1 MDIIM
6 ETLKKVQPISNIES
20 IAEGYRQEGQTIVFT
35 NGCFDLLHV
44 GHVRYLQQARS
55 YGDCLVVGVNSD
67 RSVKVLKGEKRPIVN
82 QDYRAELLA
91 ALESVSLVVIFD
103 ELDPLRLISLVK
115 PDILVKG
122 ADWGP
127 QHIIGREFVE
137 QNGGQVIRLPLV
149 PEMSTTHLINTIRDR
164 FGRDEQPS
172 T

>member
-1 MDIIM
+1 M
-6 ETLKKVQPISNIES
+6 ETSKKVQPIGNIES
-20 IAEGYRQEGQTIVFT
+20 IVTGYRQRGQTIVFT

-44 GHVRYLQQARS
+44 GHARYLQQARS
-55 YGDCLVVGVNSD
+55 YGDYLVVGVNSD
-67 RSVKVLKGEKRPIVN
+67 RSVKTLKGEMRPVVN

-122 ADWGP
+122 ADWGSE
-127 QHIIGREFVE
+127 HIIGREFVE

-149 PEMSTTHLINTIRDR
+149 PEMSTTHIINTILDR
-164 FGRDEQPS
+164 FGQNEQHR

>member
-1 MDIIM
+1 MIL
-6 ETLKKVQPISNIES
+6 ETSKKVQPIDNIES
-20 IAEGYRQEGQTIVFT
+20 IVTGYRQGGQTIVFT

-44 GHVRYLQQARS
+44 GHVRYLQKARS
-55 YGDCLVVGVNSD
+55 YGDYLVVGVNSD
-67 RSVKVLKGEKRPIVN
+67 RSVKTLKGEMRPVVN

-137 QNGGQVIRLPLV
+137 QKGGQVIRLPLV
-149 PEMSTTHLINTIRDR
+149 PEMSTTHIINTILDR
-164 FGRDEQPS
+164 FGQNEQHG